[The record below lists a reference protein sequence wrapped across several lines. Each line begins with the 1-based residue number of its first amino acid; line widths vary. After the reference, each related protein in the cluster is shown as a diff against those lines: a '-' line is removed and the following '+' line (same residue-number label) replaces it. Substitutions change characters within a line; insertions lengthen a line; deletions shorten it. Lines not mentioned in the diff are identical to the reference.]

1 MRSLRV
7 SPVIDNDH
15 VWVYECV
22 CVCVCVCVYYWD
34 PTTWVQSSVSWMTK
48 LINSISTRKMLES
61 TSSVWTRWER
71 SSGGVFLVKKAAADL
86 HIILHFLMDI
96 SSQGWFSVAHGSSNS
111 LPSLPPGVL
120 VPAFREHINSSYTP
134 ARLRE
139 LCVPHRNGFKYW
151 WLNLRT
157 QNSGLQPLCEISA
170 WDLWGNVELY

>member
-22 CVCVCVCVYYWD
+22 CVCVCIIEIQPHGSKALYREW
-34 PTTWVQSSVSWMTK
+34 PNW
-48 LINSISTRKMLES
+48 LISISTRKMLES
-61 TSSVWTRWER
+61 TSSMWTRWER

-111 LPSLPPGVL
+111 FPSLPPG

-151 WLNLRT
+151 RLNLRT